1 MTNQMMISRNF
12 NGAVIR
18 QRPSDGYLD
27 ATAMCKING
36 KRWFDYYRTKET
48 QSFLIALSKSTGL
61 PIESQNG
68 NSRFGENKGLVEIIR
83 GGNNAGTWIHSKVAI
98 YLAIWCSPEFAVLVT
113 DWIYELLTKG
123 SVSLK
128 PEPTQEIAEYV
139 KINADIL
146 EGFGITGTAKQNALN
161 NSIKDKFGYDVI
173 KNLNTKAQQTELQQ
187 SESLLLI
194 PSDIAKRTGL
204 RSARQ
209 VNLKLIELK
218 LQTPYRDSKKR
229 LHYKLTDKG
238 QKYGTYQDK
247 SYNSSRPVRSI
258 KWYENVLELF

>member
-1 MTNQMMISRNF
+1 MTNQVMIIRNF
-12 NGAVIR
+12 HDNVIR
-18 QRPSDGYLD
+18 QRSSDGYLD
-27 ATAMCKING
+27 ATAMCKANG
-36 KRWFDYYRTKET
+36 KKFNDYYRLKSTKEFLT
-48 QSFLIALSKSTGL
+48 QLSDFIINNPVTGMCVTEQNQQLIQTV
-61 PIESQNG
+61 Q
-68 NSRFGENKGLVEIIR
+68 
-83 GGNNAGTWIHSKVAI
+83 GGTPEEQGTWVHPYISI
-98 YLAIWCSPEFAVLVT
+98 NLAQWCSPIFAVMVT
-113 DWIYELLTKG
+113 NWMFELLTKG

-161 NSIKDKFGYDVI
+161 NSIKDKFGYDVLD
-173 KNLNTKAQQTELQQ
+173 NLNTKAQPTELQQ

-229 LHYKLTDKG
+229 LHYKLTDLGLKH
-238 QKYGTYQDK
+238 GTYQDK

-258 KWYENVLELF
+258 KWYESVLELF